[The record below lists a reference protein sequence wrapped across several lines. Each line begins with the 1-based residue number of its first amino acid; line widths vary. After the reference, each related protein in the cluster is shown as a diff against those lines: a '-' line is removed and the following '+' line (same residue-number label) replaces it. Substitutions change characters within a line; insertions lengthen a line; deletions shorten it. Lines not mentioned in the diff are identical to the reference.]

1 MERTH
6 QNMGIVGSL
15 RLTHPIRLY
24 RTRGSMTDQ
33 DKQQSNPFSTE
44 GGGVSFET
52 RVQAAFT
59 VLMLTGGVAPCLP
72 SWPIIKINLQ
82 GKYAGFDTDDCV
94 VFAQDSQTR
103 RECKLLAQI
112 KHAVS
117 ITERDQIFSEV
128 ILSAWKDFNN
138 PNIFSEGTDAIAL
151 ITGPLNSTDINNVRP
166 LLEWARHCTD
176 ANEFIS
182 KVNTAKFSSEI
193 KRKKLIAFKVHLKS
207 ANGGADVT
215 DEILWRFLK
224 SFNLIGYDLD
234 TATGSTLA
242 LLHALILQNSSE
254 PQPDGAWSQI
264 VTFVQ
269 DVNQNAGTITL
280 NTIPESIR
288 SCFNTFLNR
297 NWNSDLQKLLDHSNY
312 ILRGIRTNIAGVHIN
327 RRDVFCQ
334 LLDIS
339 ESSSFVL
346 LSGGRGCGKSSIVRE
361 FAQFVE
367 SRHPVFC
374 LRTED
379 LNESHLD
386 RALSAMGVQ
395 SSLSDL
401 VAGFA
406 MMPKRFLLVESLE
419 KLLELKS
426 TGAFTDLIHFLQTHP
441 GWTVIASGRD
451 YAYQQIT
458 FHYLEPHGVSWS
470 SLTIPEFSPD
480 DIDSLCS
487 QIEAL
492 KPLGR
497 NDAIKKLLRI
507 PFFADLAARVVA
519 TGTRFSES
527 DGEGAFRRAVWRDVI
542 SKEQER
548 TNGLPLKRKRSFIG
562 IAVKRAKLM
571 VYGVSENEFD
581 SDALLKLE
589 EDSLVQRDPTKALVS
604 PAHDVL
610 EDWALEAF
618 IEETFQQNTGN
629 LSHFLNAVG
638 SEPAMNRAFRLWLNQ
653 MLKNEHTKN
662 NAVNLV
668 VDVLR
673 DTTLQ
678 THWQDEAISAV
689 LMGDNP
695 IEFLHNLRDQLFEN
709 KGELLKRFCFILRI
723 SCKSPDHDLIRQIAG
738 GDNKINRITEALYLR
753 PYGKGWESIISFL
766 YENKACITE
775 EFLPHLTA
783 VLVEW
788 ASLIHIE
795 KELPRPAREAGLLA
809 LHLIE
814 MVRDSYWNE
823 DDTKKLLTT
832 IIKTVPAI
840 ESEFLGLVER
850 DIFRKEEH
858 SNKHLPAYV
867 RQLLPMALTSLE
879 TMFLCKHVPDAI
891 INLAWQQWLI
901 REIDEDSSWRSHEG
915 IVGFFGFVGSFGLH
929 EHKEGANFFPAS
941 GAKGPFSHLLRYHPR
956 KGLDFIIELCNRTAK
971 KYANSTLVMKEI
983 QSFSPVFPVGFTEG
997 VFTVEIP
1004 LKDGTYVKQYCS
1016 HRLWSGYRGTA
1027 LLPYLLQSALMALEN
1042 WLIAMTE
1049 HYRKTDTVEWI
1060 IDHILR
1066 NSNSVM
1072 PTAVI
1077 ASVATG
1083 FPEKLGKAALSLLRT
1098 PDLYHWDFIRC
1109 MQESQ
1114 ALGAGYTPDP
1124 MWKLYAEERKTA
1136 NDRPWRKEHLE
1147 TLAIRLQFT
1156 DLRDEVFKILD
1167 EFRANIPSKSDINGE
1182 NDERWR
1188 FRLHRMDIRGWEP
1201 KEDKENK
1208 RILFTTKDLEP
1219 DLHEIQEKTQEEQ
1232 TLNNRFMA
1240 LFLWSE
1246 DTFKGEPLKREYYAG
1261 WQEALREAKSLLEL
1275 LKNGQVSELAR
1286 MQFGGIVKASSIF
1299 LRDHTAEMNKED
1311 VEWCA
1316 LLIIDAVLA
1325 NANTE
1330 DMIAVLD
1337 KTGHDGA
1344 PAAAQ
1349 VLPILLDFIEN
1360 EDEEKLIKLAIATAL
1375 THANNT
1381 VCEAAA
1387 QGIQKYLWQREAEF
1401 AQACIDGTLEYAW
1414 LRLQEIQNRR
1424 KAQRWQLPED
1434 GKESSTPEAAE
1445 AWLPR
1450 FRERIA
1456 AGEVSADPTRI
1467 SFDSY
1472 SAWHLL
1478 TPCLMIPDGSTKP
1491 EHIALL
1497 SRILLLLME
1506 AEESKNQERYG
1517 GGKRIEIPYELATD
1531 FSKRFADY
1539 FLSVS
1544 EIDFQRFVDLLIE
1557 RTERAP
1563 DFLDFLMVCLLHS
1576 SEKRKEI
1583 GLYWNLWEKLS
1594 WKIVEIAIN
1603 LKKKNRRD
1611 ISYDNRSKLI
1621 RRMLFA
1627 DVPWQQEKP
1636 EQDILIP
1643 GLDMILNFVEKT
1655 GENPIVFE
1663 AMSRF
1668 LFYFPK
1674 LFMPKGLIILA
1685 KHQKT
1690 IRGADLFSGVNT
1702 VFYLERVLQNLLIL
1716 TPVESNESKILREVS
1731 LVLLNAMI
1739 ETGSSCAYFLRDHLL
1754 HSGRNF

>member
-1 MERTH
+1 
-6 QNMGIVGSL
+6 
-15 RLTHPIRLY
+15 
-24 RTRGSMTDQ
+24 MTDQ
-33 DKQQSNPFSTE
+33 DKQQSNPFSTGE
-44 GGGVSFET
+44 GGSSFEI

-59 VLMLTGGVAPCLP
+59 VLMLTDGVAPCLP
-72 SWPIIKINLQ
+72 SWPIIKIKLQ
-82 GKYAGFDTDDCV
+82 VKYAGFNTDDCI
-94 VFAQDSQTR
+94 VFVQDSQTR

-138 PNIFSEGTDAIAL
+138 PNKFSEGTDAIAL
-151 ITGPLNSTDINNVRP
+151 ITGPLSSTDINNVRP
-166 LLEWARHCTD
+166 LLEWARHCAD
-176 ANEFIS
+176 ADEFIS
-182 KVNTAKFSSEI
+182 KVNTAKFSSKI
-193 KRKKLIAFKVHLKS
+193 KQEKISAFRYHLKS
-207 ANGGADVT
+207 ANSGVDV
-215 DEILWRFLK
+215 DNELLWRFLK
-224 SFNLIGYDLD
+224 SFYLIGYDLD
-234 TATGSTLA
+234 AATGSTLS

-254 PQPDGAWSQI
+254 PQPDVVWSQI

-269 DVNQNAGTITL
+269 GANPNAGTITL
-280 NTIPESIR
+280 DTIPKHIR
-288 SCFNTFLNR
+288 SCFNTSLNR
-297 NWNSDLQKLLDHSNY
+297 NWTADLQKLYDHSNY
-312 ILRGIRTNIAGVHIN
+312 ILSGIRTDIAGVHIK
-327 RRDVFCQ
+327 RQDVFCQ
-334 LLDIS
+334 LLDVS

-346 LSGGRGCGKSSIVRE
+346 LSGERGCGKSSLIRE

-367 SRHPVFC
+367 NRHPVFC

-386 RALSAMGVQ
+386 RVFSAIGLQ

-401 VAGFA
+401 EAGFA
-406 MMPKRFLLVESLE
+406 MMAKRFLLVESLE
-419 KLLELKS
+419 KLLEIQN

-441 GWTVIASGRD
+441 GWAVIASGRD

-458 FHYLEPHGVSWS
+458 FHYLQPYGINWS
-470 SLTIPEFSPD
+470 SLIIPEFSED
-480 DIDSLCS
+480 DIDTLCS
-487 QIEAL
+487 HIEAL
-492 KPLGR
+492 EPLAR
-497 NDAIKKLLRI
+497 NYAIRKLLRI

-527 DGEGAFRRAVWRDVI
+527 DGEEAFRRAVWRDVI

-548 TNGLPLKRKRSFIG
+548 IYGLPLKRKRTFID

-571 VYGVSENEFD
+571 VYGVSEKEFD
-581 SDALLKLE
+581 FDALLRLE
-589 EDSLVQRDPTKALVS
+589 EDNLIRRDPTKGLIS

-618 IEETFQQNTGN
+618 IEEAFQQNTGN

-723 SCKSPDHDLIRQIAG
+723 SCKAPDHDLIRQIAG

-753 PYGKGWESIISFL
+753 PYGKGWKSIISFL
-766 YENKACITE
+766 YENKTCITE

-783 VLVEW
+783 VLDEW

-814 MVRDSYWNE
+814 IVRDSYRKE

-832 IIKTVPAI
+832 IIKTVSVIKP
-840 ESEFLGLVER
+840 EFLALIER
-850 DIFRKEEH
+850 DIFRKDKH
-858 SNKHLPAYV
+858 SNRRLPAYV
-867 RQLLPMALTSLE
+867 HQLLPMALTGFE
-879 TMFLCKHVPDAI
+879 TTFLCKHVPDSI
-891 INLAWQQWLI
+891 INLAWQEWLI
-901 REIDEDSSWRSHEG
+901 KEVDKDSSWMSNEG
-915 IVGFFGFVGSFGLH
+915 VEESFGLH
-929 EHKEGANFFPAS
+929 EYNEGANFFPAS
-941 GAKGPFSHLLRYHPR
+941 GIKGPFAHLLRFHPR
-956 KGLDFIIELCNRTAK
+956 KGLDFIIDLCNRTAE
-971 KYANSTLVMKEI
+971 KYANSTLDMKER
-983 QSFSPVFPVGFTEG
+983 QSFFPVGFTEG

-1004 LKDGTYVKQYCS
+1004 LNDGTYVKQYCS
-1016 HRLWSGYRGTA
+1016 NRLWSGYRGTA
-1027 LLPYLLQSALMALEN
+1027 VLPYLLQSALMALEN

-1049 HYRKTDTVEWI
+1049 HYRETDTVEWI
-1060 IDHILR
+1060 IDHLLR

-1072 PTAVI
+1072 TTAVI
-1077 ASVATG
+1077 VSLATG
-1083 FPEKLGKAALSLLRT
+1083 FPEKLGKAALPLLRT
-1098 PDLYHWDFIRC
+1098 HDLYHWDFIRC
-1109 MQESQ
+1109 NMESQ

-1147 TLAIRLQFT
+1147 TLASRLQFT

-1167 EFRANIPSKSDINGE
+1167 EFRANIPSKSDIDGE

-1208 RILFTTKDLEP
+1208 RILFMPKDLEP
-1219 DLHEIQEKTQEEQ
+1219 DLQEIQKKTQKDQ
-1232 TLNNRFMA
+1232 TLNNRFMV

-1246 DTFKGEPLKREYYAG
+1246 HTFKGEPLEREYYTD
-1261 WQEALREAKSLLEL
+1261 WRETLQEAKSLLEL
-1275 LKNGQVSELAR
+1275 LKSGHVSELAR
-1286 MQFGGIVKASSIF
+1286 MKAGGIVKAAAII
-1299 LRDHTAEMNKED
+1299 LRDHKAELNEED

-1316 LLIIDAVLA
+1316 PLVIDAVLA

-1330 DMIAVLD
+1330 DMIAVSD
-1337 KTGHDGA
+1337 KTGYDGSL
-1344 PAAAQ
+1344 AAAQ
-1349 VLPILLDFIEN
+1349 ALPILFDFTKN
-1360 EDEEKLIKLAIATAL
+1360 KDEKKLVKLVISTAL
-1375 THANNT
+1375 THANVT

-1387 QGIQKYLWQREAEF
+1387 RGIQKHLWQREPEF
-1401 AQACIDGTLEYAW
+1401 AQVCIEGALEYAR
-1414 LRLQEIQNRR
+1414 LRLEEIQNRR
-1424 KAQRWQLPED
+1424 KAQRWKHPEESNES
-1434 GKESSTPEAAE
+1434 GVPQTPKE
-1445 AWLPR
+1445 WLPC

-1456 AGEVSADPTRI
+1456 AGEVTADPSRI

-1472 SAWHLL
+1472 SAWHLI

-1491 EHIALL
+1491 EHVALL
-1497 SRILLLLME
+1497 SRMLLLLQE
-1506 AEESKNQERYG
+1506 VEESNNRARRGEN
-1517 GGKRIEIPYELATD
+1517 KRVEIPHEFVTG
-1531 FSKRFADY
+1531 FSRRFADY
-1539 FLSVS
+1539 LLSIS
-1544 EIDFQRFVDLLIE
+1544 ETDAQRFVDLLIE
-1557 RTERAP
+1557 RTECAP

-1576 SEKRKEI
+1576 AEKRKEI
-1583 GLYWNLWEKLS
+1583 DFYWNLWEKLNK
-1594 WKIVEIAIN
+1594 KIVEIAIN
-1603 LKKKNRRD
+1603 LKKKSRRD
-1611 ISYDNRSKLI
+1611 LFDDNQSKLI

-1627 DVPWQQEKP
+1627 DVPWQQVKP

-1643 GLDMILNFVEKT
+1643 GLDMIFNFIERD

-1663 AMSRF
+1663 AMTRF

-1739 ETGSSCAYFLRDHLL
+1739 EAGSSCAYFLRDHLL
-1754 HSGRNF
+1754 HSGCNF

>member
-1 MERTH
+1 
-6 QNMGIVGSL
+6 
-15 RLTHPIRLY
+15 
-24 RTRGSMTDQ
+24 MTDQ
-33 DKQQSNPFSTE
+33 DKQQSNPFSTG

-72 SWPIIKINLQ
+72 SWPIIKIKLQ

-166 LLEWARHCTD
+166 LLEWARHCAD
-176 ANEFIS
+176 ADEFIS
-182 KVNTAKFSSEI
+182 KVNTAKFSSKI
-193 KRKKLIAFKVHLKS
+193 KQEKISAFRYHLKS

-234 TATGSTLA
+234 AATGSTLA

-386 RALSAMGVQ
+386 RALSAMGLQ

-401 VAGFA
+401 AAGFA

-426 TGAFTDLIHFLQTHP
+426 TGAFTDIIHFLQTHP

-458 FHYLEPHGVSWS
+458 FHYLTPHGVNWS

-497 NDAIKKLLRI
+497 NDAIRKLLRM

-527 DGEGAFRRAVWRDVI
+527 DGEEAFRRAVWRDVI

-548 TNGLPLKRKRSFIG
+548 TNGLPLKRKRAFIG

-581 SDALLKLE
+581 SDSLLRLE
-589 EDSLVQRDPTKALVS
+589 EDSLIQRDPTKALVS

-618 IEETFQQNTGN
+618 IEEAFQQNTGN

-638 SEPAMNRAFRLWLNQ
+638 SEPAINRAFRLWLNQ
-653 MLKNEHTKN
+653 RLKSEHDKGYTI
-662 NAVNLV
+662 NLV
-668 VDVLR
+668 LDVLR

-678 THWQDEAISAV
+678 TYWQDEAISAV

-814 MVRDSYWNE
+814 MVRDSYRNE

-832 IIKTVPAI
+832 IIKTVSVVKP
-840 ESEFLGLVER
+840 EFLALIEL
-850 DIFRKEEH
+850 DIFRKDEH
-858 SNKHLPAYV
+858 SNKRLPAYV
-867 RQLLPMALTSLE
+867 RQLLPMALTGLE
-879 TMFLCKHVPDAI
+879 TTFLCKHVPDAI

-915 IVGFFGFVGSFGLH
+915 IVGSFGLH
-929 EHKEGANFFPAS
+929 EHKDGANFFPAS
-941 GAKGPFSHLLRYHPR
+941 GIKGPFSHLLRFHPR
-956 KGLDFIIELCNRTAK
+956 KGLDFIIELCNRTAN
-971 KYANSTLVMKEI
+971 KYANSALYIKERH
-983 QSFSPVFPVGFTEG
+983 SFFPVGSTEDA
-997 VFTVEIP
+997 FTVEIP
-1004 LKDGTYVKQYCS
+1004 LNDGTYVKQYCS
-1016 HRLWSGYRGTA
+1016 HILWSGYRGIA
-1027 LLPYLLQSALMALEN
+1027 VLPYLLQSALMALEN

-1049 HYRKTDTVEWI
+1049 HYRETNTVEWVI
-1060 IDHILR
+1060 NHILR

-1077 ASVATG
+1077 ASVVTG
-1083 FPEKLGKAALSLLRT
+1083 FPEKLGKAALPLLRT
-1098 PDLYHWDFIRC
+1098 PDLYHWDFHRC
-1109 MQESQ
+1109 HQEST
-1114 ALGAGYTPDP
+1114 AFGAGFTPDP
-1124 MWKLYAEERKTA
+1124 LWKLYDEERKIA
-1136 NDRPWRKEHLE
+1136 NHRSWRKEHLE

-1156 DLRDEVFKILD
+1156 DLRGDIFKILD

-1219 DLHEIQEKTQEEQ
+1219 DLHEIQEKTQVEQ
-1232 TLNNRFMA
+1232 TLNNRFMV

-1246 DTFKGEPLKREYYAG
+1246 HTFKGEPLGREYYTN
-1261 WQEALREAKSLLEL
+1261 WRETLQEAKSLLEL
-1275 LKNGQVSELAR
+1275 LKSGHVSELAR
-1286 MQFGGIVKASSIF
+1286 MQAGGIVNAAAII
-1299 LRDHTAEMNKED
+1299 LRDHKAELNEED
-1311 VEWCA
+1311 EEWCA

-1330 DMIAVLD
+1330 DMIAVSD
-1337 KTGHDGA
+1337 KTGHDGSL
-1344 PAAAQ
+1344 AAAQ
-1349 VLPILLDFIEN
+1349 VLPILFDFTKN
-1360 EDEEKLIKLAIATAL
+1360 EDEKKRVKLVIATAL
-1375 THANNT
+1375 THANGT

-1387 QGIQKYLWQREAEF
+1387 QGIQKRLWQREPEF
-1401 AQACIDGTLEYAW
+1401 AQACIEGALEYAR
-1414 LRLQEIQNRR
+1414 LRLEEIQNRR
-1424 KAQRWQLPED
+1424 KTQRWKHPEES
-1434 GKESSTPEAAE
+1434 KESGVPQTPKE
-1445 AWLPR
+1445 WLPC

-1456 AGEVSADPTRI
+1456 AGEVTADTSRI

-1517 GGKRIEIPYELATD
+1517 GGKRMEIPYELATD

-1544 EIDFQRFVDLLIE
+1544 EIDFQCFVDLLIE
-1557 RTERAP
+1557 RTECAP

-1594 WKIVEIAIN
+1594 KKIVEIAIN
-1603 LKKKNRRD
+1603 LKKKSRQD
-1611 ISYDNRSKLI
+1611 LSYDNRSKLI

-1627 DVPWQQEKP
+1627 DVPWQQVKP
-1636 EQDILIP
+1636 EQDILIT
-1643 GLDMILNFVEKT
+1643 GLDLILNFVENT

-1668 LFYFPK
+1668 LFYFPQ
-1674 LFMPKGLIILA
+1674 LFMPKGLIILT
-1685 KHQKT
+1685 KYQKNIGGT
-1690 IRGADLFSGVNT
+1690 HLFSGVNT

-1716 TPVESNESKILREVS
+1716 TSAESSESKIPQEVL
-1731 LVLLNAMI
+1731 LVLLNVMI